1 MSYLKFAGLASAMR
15 RALIALTGAVAMVAA
30 VPALSANQAVADDL
44 PFWEQADAQKKASKK
59 KQGYSY
65 AKGSKK
71 KSYASKS
78 YKTKSYASNAPK
90 KKLGGYAEATE
101 PKKYKKKGVRVA
113 SLDGGVYSSGGSLT
127 GGGKIRWAAN
137 SGCLDSGLRAVLN
150 AASSY
155 GSITVNST
163 CRSHSHNRSVG
174 GAKRSK
180 HLTGDAV
187 DFRVHGNASAVYAYL
202 KSSGSVGGLKHYGG
216 GLFHIDNGERRS
228 W

>member
-1 MSYLKFAGLASAMR
+1 MSYLVPFKLVRLMR
-15 RALIALTGAVAMVAA
+15 RAALMLLGVTFVAA
-30 VPALSANQAVADDL
+30 AGLVVPGTAQAGDL
-44 PFWEQADAQKKASKK
+44 PFWEQADAQKKAATKGYKSSKYSKSKK
-59 KQGYSY
+59 GYV
-65 AKGSKK
+65 A
-71 KSYASKS
+71 KS
-78 YKTKSYASNAPK
+78 YKSKSYASNGTK

-101 PKKYKKKGVRVA
+101 PKKYKKGVRVA
-113 SLDGGVYSSGGSLT
+113 SLDGGSYSSGGSLT
-127 GGGKIRWAAN
+127 GGGNIRWAAN
-137 SGCLDSGLRAVLN
+137 SGCLDPGLRAVLN

-163 CRSHSHNRSVG
+163 CRSHSHNRAVG
-174 GAKRSK
+174 GAPRSK

-202 KSSGSVGGLKHYGG
+202 RSSGSVGGLKHYGG

>member
-1 MSYLKFAGLASAMR
+1 MSYLVSEGWSRMARQCALSLMGLAVALFAISAM
-15 RALIALTGAVAMVAA
+15 GVY
-30 VPALSANQAVADDL
+30 QARADDL

-59 KQGYSY
+59 KSYSSQKANKKSY
-65 AKGSKK
+65 ASAKK
-71 KSYASKS
+71 KSYASS
-78 YKTKSYASNAPK
+78 APK

-113 SLDGGVYSSGGSLT
+113 SLDGGSYSSGGGSLT
-127 GGGKIRWAAN
+127 GGGGKINWTAN
-137 SGCLDSGLRAVLN
+137 AGCLDSGLRSVLN
-150 AASSY
+150 GAAAY

-163 CRSHSHNRSVG
+163 CRSHSHNAAVG
-174 GAKRSK
+174 GAPHSK

-187 DFRVHGNASAVYAYL
+187 DFRVHGNIGAVYAYL
-202 KSSGSVGGLKHYGG
+202 KGNGAVGGLKHYGG